1 MAQSGGR
8 GLLPYV
14 EGSTALRWLG
24 CTNGCYGGGLELAA
38 DCTKDRSSSQEA
50 SGQIC
55 LSISS
60 AACTHLFPGTHAGCQ
75 VLRPVNVAHFCS
87 FSRSALDL
95 RRPTTGTS
103 GLCVSVSSC
112 LAHKVCSTTAADEA
126 VAAGS
131 LIRSRTAIRSRVPK
145 TCVGHSAASDGGH
158 LASRADQRCWP
169 SAEASSSLDQAPPVF
184 VRDGS

>member
-1 MAQSGGR
+1 MSPCA
-8 GLLPYV
+8 

-24 CTNGCYGGGLELAA
+24 CKHYCYGVGLELAV

-50 SGQIC
+50 SGQIG

-60 AACTHLFPGTHAGCQ
+60 AACTHLFQGTHAGCQ

-95 RRPTTGTS
+95 RRPTAGTS
-103 GLCVSVSSC
+103 DLCVSVSSC
-112 LAHKVCSTTAADEA
+112 LAHMVCSTTAADEA

-131 LIRSRTAIRSRVPK
+131 LTRSRTAIRSRVPK
-145 TCVGHSAASDGGH
+145 IYVGHSAASDDGH
-158 LASRADQRCWP
+158 LASHADQRCWP
-169 SAEASSSLDQAPPVF
+169 SAEASSSLDQAPLVF